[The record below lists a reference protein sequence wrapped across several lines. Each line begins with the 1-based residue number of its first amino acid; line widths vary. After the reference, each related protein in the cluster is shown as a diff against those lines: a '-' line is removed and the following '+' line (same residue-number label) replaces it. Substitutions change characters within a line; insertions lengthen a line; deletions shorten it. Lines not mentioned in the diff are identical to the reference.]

1 MINVS
6 NEYKYIMGNSGGK
19 FDTRIRL
26 VLADGTELEL
36 TGEDVMQNTFRI
48 DDGTSGSGSFDVGA
62 AVIGQCKFTLN
73 NFDDKFSLYDFEGA
87 VIRPSVGMVLSGDRT
102 EWINKGVFT
111 VDAAKATGMLVN
123 ISALDNLEKFDRPYS
138 ESTLQYPATLA
149 QILRDACQVCG
160 VILATSQFDQ
170 QGYIVRQ
177 RPEDEALTFRE
188 VVAYVAQ
195 IGGYYARCDTT
206 GALRLAW
213 YKTDLFTSLDGLDGQ
228 YFDRSDPDRYISG
241 DNADGGDFADYT
253 TGDNADGGAF
263 DELKNW
269 HHIYNLKSQE
279 ICTDDVVITG
289 ICVTDAEGA
298 ETLAGTEGYVLQLE
312 SNPLIL
318 DGEGEAAALA
328 LYKKIA
334 GMRFRPLSV
343 TCLGDPSIEAGDP
356 AIVSDRKGNA
366 YPCFITNLQFT
377 IGATMSISCDA
388 ETPSANSAASYSAAT
403 KAVVA
408 ARKETQKQISTYDLA
423 VQRLTSLVTQ
433 SFGAFKSEEILS
445 DGSTIFYMHDKPTRE
460 ESQHVWRMA
469 GNVFAVSSDGGKTW
483 NAGLDSHGNAVLN
496 VLSVV
501 GINAEWIN
509 VDDLSAFKATIG
521 GWRIDEEAIYRD
533 YDAGSGVVYRT
544 RIKSPRFAADWV
556 FSCQK
561 STNSGQS
568 FSGTFYARADGYV
581 YSKDFHM
588 DGGAINVN
596 AAGANS
602 SIITI
607 NYNGNKISLF
617 AGRVYVESSNG
628 YQAGIAITDPAGV
641 LVQLTEGGAERATLS
656 ANAAQ
661 SRLTLVVDGET
672 KGSFIA
678 KSNGAELK
686 LMDSGSAL
694 VAETY
699 DGRPLV
705 QFSQDSKSLFLSYET
720 MKGLLEG

>member
-1 MINVS
+1 MISTSKEFKEKVLKN
-6 NEYKYIMGNSGGK
+6 
-19 FDTRIRL
+19 RIFFCA
-26 VLADGTELEL
+26 ADIQFRDGETLEL
-36 TGEDVMQNTFRI
+36 PHERFMAEGWKFTE
-48 DDGTSGSGSFDVGA
+48 GTSGNGSFDIGA
-62 AVIGQCKFTLN
+62 AIINSFTALLDN
-73 NFDDKFSLYDFEGA
+73 SDEALSKYDFTKA
-87 VIRPSVGMVLSGDRT
+87 VISPRIGLQLEEGRI
-102 EWINKGVFT
+102 EWIRRGIYT
-111 VDAAKATGMLVN
+111 VDSAATSGN
-123 ISALDNLEKFDRPYS
+123 IIHLQALDNLEKFDRPYS

-160 VILATSQFDQ
+160 VTLATSQFDQ

-213 YKTDLFTSLDGLDGQ
+213 YKTDLFTPLDGLDGQ
-228 YFDRSDPDRYISG
+228 YFDRSDQDRYISG

-253 TGDNADGGAF
+253 TGDEADGGAF

-289 ICVTDAEGA
+289 ICATDAEGA

-318 DGEGEAAALA
+318 DGEGEGVASA

-377 IGATMSISCDA
+377 IGVAMSISCDA

-483 NAGLDSHGNAVLN
+483 NAGLDSDGNAVLN

-533 YDAGSGVVYRT
+533 YDAGSGVIYRT
-544 RIKSPRFAADWV
+544 RIKSPRSAADWV

-596 AAGANS
+596 AAGTNS

-607 NYNGNKISLF
+607 NYNGNKVSLF
-617 AGRVYVESSNG
+617 AGRVFVEGSSG
-628 YQAGIAITDPAGV
+628 YQAGISITDPAGV

-656 ANAAQ
+656 ANAGQ
-661 SRLTLVVDGET
+661 SRLTLVVDGEV
-672 KGSFIA
+672 KGSFLA

-686 LMDSGSAL
+686 LMDSGSSL

-720 MKGLLEG
+720 MKDLLEG